1 MNNSVSV
8 SKVVDITQA
17 RRRHF
22 AQGAAAMNHAGS
34 EMRQETR
41 HSSHERLFVQVV
53 ECDDQSLVGM
63 TVSCDSVDVSAGGL
77 RISSETFIPEGSQV
91 DLWIDVNSGPGK
103 FFLTSEVRWSN
114 TTNEG
119 NCLFGAQL
127 RDGAATDIS
136 EWRALQA

>member
-1 MNNSVSV
+1 MNNSALV
-8 SKVVDITQA
+8 SKVIDITQA

-22 AQGAAAMNHAGS
+22 SQGADMNNAGN

-53 ECDDQSLVGM
+53 ECDDQNLIGT
-63 TVSCDSVDVSAGGL
+63 TVSCDSVDVSASGL

-103 FFLTSEVRWSN
+103 FFLTSEVRWAK
-114 TTNEG
+114 TTTEG
-119 NCLFGAQL
+119 TYQFGAQL

>member
-1 MNNSVSV
+1 MNNAGLV
-8 SKVVDITQA
+8 SKVIDITQA

-22 AQGAAAMNHAGS
+22 AQGATMNHAGS

-53 ECDDQSLVGM
+53 ECNDQNLIGT
-63 TVSCDSVDVSAGGL
+63 TVSCDSIDVSASGL
-77 RISSETFIPEGSQV
+77 RISSETYIPEGSQV

-103 FFLTSEVRWSN
+103 FFLTSDVRWAKS
-114 TTNEG
+114 TSEG
-119 NCLFGAQL
+119 NFQFGAQL